1 MKTPD
6 DLDRQL
12 DEWLQQ
18 EGPTLPPEAPLEH
31 AIQHARSHP
40 RRRDPFGFLRRD
52 PMAGRTTT
60 LALQPAFMLV
70 VLGLLIAV
78 AGAVVVG
85 SQLDNT
91 PVVVPPP
98 TTSPASPVPS
108 AGPSSSPTTGPSV
121 HIALKDDVGSGATV
135 DIVDLSG
142 TLVGAR
148 AAELN
153 ERAPDPAAPTSGD
166 VTVQNVDPTTL
177 WIAWTSGNCPD
188 AHTLTIDP
196 TGRSISISQPP
207 FCGGDT
213 IGVGRQL
220 VLTFNRPTAAADVTA
235 TLVRLDAA
243 SATP

>member
-12 DEWLQQ
+12 DDWLQQ
-18 EGPTLPPEAPLEH
+18 EGPTRPPEAPLEH

-52 PMAGRTTT
+52 PMAGPTTT
-60 LALQPAFMLV
+60 LALRPAFVLV
-70 VLGLLIAV
+70 VLALLIAV

-85 SQLDNT
+85 SRPDDP
-91 PVVVPPP
+91 PVVVATPSPPP
-98 TTSPASPVPS
+98 PSTIPS
-108 AGPSSSPTTGPSV
+108 AAPTAGASF
-121 HIALKDDVGSGATV
+121 HLSLRDDLGSGATV
-135 DIVDLSG
+135 DVVDRSG

-148 AAELN
+148 AAELT
-153 ERAPDPAAPTSGD
+153 ERAPDPAAPTSGE

-177 WIAWTSGNCPD
+177 WIAWTAGNCPD
-188 AHTLTIDP
+188 AHSLTIDP
-196 TGRSISISQPP
+196 TGRSIAISQPP

-220 VLTFNRPTAAADVTA
+220 VLTFNRPIAAADVTA
-235 TLVRLDAA
+235 TLVG
-243 SATP
+243 PGQ

>member
-12 DEWLQQ
+12 DEWLQR
-18 EGPTLPPEAPLEH
+18 EGPTRPPEAPLEH

-52 PMAGRTTT
+52 PMARPRTA
-60 LALQPAFMLV
+60 LALRPAFMLV
-70 VLGLLIAV
+70 VLGVLIAV

-85 SQLDNT
+85 SRLADA
-91 PVVVPPP
+91 PVVIPSPSAP
-98 TTSPASPVPS
+98 PASPVPS
-108 AGPSSSPTTGPSV
+108 SSPTPGPSF
-121 HIALKDDVGSGATV
+121 HIDLKDDLGSGATV
-135 DIVDLSG
+135 DIVDRSG

-220 VLTFNRPTAAADVTA
+220 VLTFSRPIAAADVTA
-235 TLVRLDAA
+235 TLVRLGQ
-243 SATP
+243 